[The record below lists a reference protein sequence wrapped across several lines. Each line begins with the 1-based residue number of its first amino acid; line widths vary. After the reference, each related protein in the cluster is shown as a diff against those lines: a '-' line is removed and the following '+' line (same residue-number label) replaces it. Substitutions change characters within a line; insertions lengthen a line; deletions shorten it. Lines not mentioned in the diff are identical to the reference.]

1 MTDMTDAE
9 FKQAEGQR
17 IIAGLGAIAALPGA
31 GLVTGTGAGAPLF
44 AAALCCVALAYLFWL
59 FTDGVYALSVKLKQA
74 GVLSDWMK
82 RLLQPGRPF
91 QLITLLSA
99 AATVLLTLCGFAG
112 ERAGIALPISAQT
125 GFALALGWG
134 VLCAALSLWGYVAL
148 ERLRAEVRA
157 CLANITH
164 D

>member
-17 IIAGLGAIAALPGA
+17 ILAGLGAIAALPGA

-59 FTDGVYALSVKLKQA
+59 YTDGVYALSVHLKRRGA
-74 GVLSDWMK
+74 LGEWRS
-82 RLLQPGRPF
+82 RLLAVGIPF
-91 QLITLLSA
+91 QAITLIA
-99 AATVLLTLCGFAG
+99 AVATVLLTLCGFAG
-112 ERAGIALPISAQT
+112 ERAGMAFPISAQT
-125 GFALALGWG
+125 GFVIALGWG
-134 VLCAALSLWGYVAL
+134 VVCAVLAVSGQLALG
-148 ERLRAEVRA
+148 RLRRA
-157 CLANITH
+157 VQMAIAAQ

>member
-17 IIAGLGAIAALPGA
+17 ILAGLGAITALPGA

-59 FTDGVYALSVKLKQA
+59 YTDGVYALSVHLKRRA
-74 GVLSDWMK
+74 ALGAWRS
-82 RLLQPGRPF
+82 RLLAVGIPF
-91 QLITLLSA
+91 QAITLGA
-99 AATVLLTLCGFAG
+99 VIATVLLTLCGFAG
-112 ERAGIALPISAQT
+112 ERAGIALPITAQA
-125 GFALALGWG
+125 GFAVALGWG
-134 VLCAALSLWGYVAL
+134 GVCAALSVWGLIAL
-148 ERLRAEVRA
+148 GRLRRA
-157 CLANITH
+157 ARMAIAPQ

>member
-17 IIAGLGAIAALPGA
+17 ILAGLGAIAALPGA

-59 FTDGVYALSVKLKQA
+59 YTDGVYALSVKLKQA
-74 GVLSDWMK
+74 GVLSAWMG
-82 RLLQPGRPF
+82 RLLRPGRPF
-91 QLITLLSA
+91 QVITLLSA
-99 AATVLLTLCGFAG
+99 VANVLLTLCGFAG

-125 GFALALGWG
+125 GFALALGWAG
-134 VLCAALSLWGYVAL
+134 VCAVLALWGYVAM

-157 CLANITH
+157 HMANAPQ

>member
-17 IIAGLGAIAALPGA
+17 ILAGLGAIAALPGA

-59 FTDGVYALSVKLKQA
+59 LTDAVYFLSVKLKQA
-74 GVLSDWMK
+74 G
-82 RLLQPGRPF
+82 LLHNWADY
-91 QLITLLSA
+91 LLSRAGAFPWLTLIA
-99 AATVLLTLCGFAG
+99 ALLTVILTLCGFAG
-112 ERAGIALPISAQT
+112 ERAGITAPISAAL
-125 GFALALGWG
+125 GFWLALGWG
-134 VLCAALSLWGYVAL
+134 VLCAGLALWGYQVVA
-148 ERLRAEVRA
+148 RLRAEVRA
-157 CLANITH
+157 TLRNTPQ

>member
-17 IIAGLGAIAALPGA
+17 ILAGLGAIAALPGA

-59 FTDGVYALSVKLKQA
+59 FTDGVYALSVQLKRRGA
-74 GVLSDWMK
+74 LAAWRP
-82 RLLQPGRPF
+82 RLLAVGIPF
-91 QLITLLSA
+91 QAITLGA
-99 AATVLLTLCGFAG
+99 AIATVLLTLCGFAG
-112 ERAGIALPISAQT
+112 ERAGIVLPIGVQA
-125 GFALALGWG
+125 GFAVALGWG
-134 VLCAALSLWGYVAL
+134 GVGAALSVWGLIAL
-148 ERLRAEVRA
+148 GRLRRQVR
-157 CLANITH
+157 LALAAQ

>member
-17 IIAGLGAIAALPGA
+17 ILAGLGAIAALPGA

-59 FTDGVYALSVKLKQA
+59 YTDGVYALSVHLKRRGELIA
-74 GVLSDWMK
+74 WRS
-82 RLLQPGRPF
+82 RLLAVGIPF
-91 QLITLLSA
+91 QVITLLSA
-99 AATVLLTLCGFAG
+99 VATVLLTLCGFAG
-112 ERAGIALPISAQT
+112 ERAGITLPISAQT
-125 GFALALGWG
+125 GFAIALGWG
-134 VLCAALSLWGYVAL
+134 VVCAVLAVSGQLALG
-148 ERLRAEVRA
+148 RLRRA
-157 CLANITH
+157 VQMAIAAQ